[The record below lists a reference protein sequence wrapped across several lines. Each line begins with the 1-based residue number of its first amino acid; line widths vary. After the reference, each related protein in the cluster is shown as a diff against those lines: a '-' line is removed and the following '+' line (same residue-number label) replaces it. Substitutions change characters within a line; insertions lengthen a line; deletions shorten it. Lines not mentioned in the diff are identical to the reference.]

1 MPGVNKG
8 QIDPRVLTT
17 VKDLELKAR
26 VLVEGLYIGLHDSP
40 LYGYSPEF
48 ADHRQYYQGDDLR
61 GLDWKVYA
69 RTDRYVIKRYK
80 MESDMRVMILLD
92 SSASMGYGSGD
103 NITKLDYGIH
113 LAAALSH
120 LIIHQN
126 DRSGLVLFD
135 DEIRT
140 FMPARGGVPHLRQ
153 MLHHLQTTE
162 PGARTS
168 IVDICH
174 QAASRLSGRGLVVLI
189 SDFLDPN
196 YEQLSDCFSH
206 FRFARY
212 DVIVMHL
219 LDPAEIDFSFQQIQ
233 NFRDLE
239 TGEELVVEPETFRS
253 TYTERVQKF
262 RDSVE
267 SQCLKAHIDYE
278 FVRTSQPL
286 ERVLFQY
293 LSKRAKH
300 SLR

>member
-8 QIDPRVLTT
+8 LIDPKVLTT

-40 LYGYSPEF
+40 HYGYSPEF

-92 SSASMGYGSGD
+92 FSASMGYGSGD
-103 NITKLDYGIH
+103 NVTKLEYGIH

-140 FMPARGGVPHLRQ
+140 FMPARGGLPHLRQ
-153 MLHHLQTTE
+153 MLHHLQKTE

-174 QAASRLSGRGLVVLI
+174 QAASRLTGRGLVVLV
-189 SDFLDPN
+189 SDFLDPD

-219 LDPAEIDFSFQQIQ
+219 LDPAEVDFSFQQIQ

-239 TGEELVVEPETFRS
+239 SGEELVVEPETFRR
-253 TYTERVQKF
+253 TYTERIQKF
-262 RDSVE
+262 RDSIE

-286 ERVLFQY
+286 EGVLFQY
-293 LSKRAKH
+293 LSKRAKR
-300 SLR
+300 SVR